1 RRWLPVAVA
10 ALVGLCT
17 LFAGAP
23 VGSAAQQGPYN
34 PSLSGHAVK
43 FELSGFEPDFDPI
56 YNVVL
61 SSTLHDAGT
70 AVPNTMLVLSMYLE
84 VFKPDT
90 TPMLPDLLHPNQKA
104 TNLAGF
110 MQGKAVLVNAAGHIA
125 YKGTVLAEIFLDN
138 TVHAIVN
145 MHTN

>member
-1 RRWLPVAVA
+1 MIRHIGHVILP
-10 ALVGLCT
+10 ALLAGVCT
-17 LFAGAP
+17 LFAAVP
-23 VGSAAQQGPYN
+23 IGSAAQQGPYA

-43 FELSGFEPDFDPI
+43 FALSGFEPDFDPI

-70 AVPNTMLVLSMYLE
+70 AVPNTMLVLSLYLE

-90 TPMLPDLLHPNQKA
+90 TPVLPDILHPNQNA

-110 MQGKAVLVNAAGHIA
+110 MQGKAVLVNAAGH
-125 YKGTVLAEIFLDN
+125 
-138 TVHAIVN
+138 
-145 MHTN
+145 